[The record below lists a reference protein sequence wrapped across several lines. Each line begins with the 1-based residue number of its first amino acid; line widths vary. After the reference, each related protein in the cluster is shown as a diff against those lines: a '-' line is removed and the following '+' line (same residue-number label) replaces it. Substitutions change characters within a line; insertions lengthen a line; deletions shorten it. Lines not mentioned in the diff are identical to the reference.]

1 MRYKTTAAYVGGA
14 ICGHTWMPDAMA
26 GKPHRFGVR
35 DAIDRFS
42 DPRRTTFRQALLS
55 ELNREGG
62 DFQNPRFSYDT
73 VLRVER
79 GAVESP
85 GRYRVHVLERPIR
98 DLPGCADLVNEDY
111 FTSDAFGDED

>member
-1 MRYKTTAAYVGGA
+1 MRYKTTA

-55 ELNREGG
+55 ELNREGWRLPKPALQLRHRTTSRAQG
-62 DFQNPRFSYDT
+62 GRISRTLSRPRIGATDT
-73 VLRVER
+73 RPAGLR
-79 GAVESP
+79 
-85 GRYRVHVLERPIR
+85 
-98 DLPGCADLVNEDY
+98 
-111 FTSDAFGDED
+111 